1 MLRILATV
9 VALTISA
16 AALAET
22 PSYNYIEGVYQ
33 RVDLDD
39 DFGPN
44 IDGDGF
50 GVGGSYEIAEN
61 WHIFGGY
68 STFGLDFDIDLKEL
82 AIGAGYHADI
92 SDAASLYAN
101 LAYINAEID
110 VVGFGSVDDNGYG
123 VMVGVRGMVSER
135 LELDGN
141 LSYVDLGDG
150 SDGTAL
156 GASALYAL
164 SDSFSLGLTAGFD
177 EDTTTYGLVGRVYFG
192 RK

>member
-9 VALTISA
+9 AALSVSA

-22 PSYNYIEGVYQ
+22 PSYNYIEGFYQ

-39 DFGPN
+39 DFGFN

-50 GVGGSYEIAEN
+50 GVGGSYEIAGN
-61 WHIFGGY
+61 WHVFGGY
-68 STFGLDFDIDLKEL
+68 STFGLDFDIDLNEL
-82 AIGAGYHADI
+82 AVGAGYHTDI

-110 VVGFGSVDDNGYG
+110 VLGFGSVDDNGYG

-164 SDSFSLGLTAGFD
+164 SDTFSLGLTAGLD
-177 EDTTTYGLVGRVYFG
+177 EDATTYGLVGRFYFG

>member
-1 MLRILATV
+1 
-9 VALTISA
+9 
-16 AALAET
+16 
-22 PSYNYIEGVYQ
+22 
-33 RVDLDD
+33 
-39 DFGPN
+39 
-44 IDGDGF
+44 
-50 GVGGSYEIAEN
+50 
-61 WHIFGGY
+61 
-68 STFGLDFDIDLKEL
+68 
-82 AIGAGYHADI
+82 
-92 SDAASLYAN
+92 
-101 LAYINAEID
+101 

-164 SDSFSLGLTAGFD
+164 SDSFSLGLAAGFD